1 VTAEPF
7 AWAPHARR
15 WTAVLLAAGVAWRLV
30 RYGLAF
36 PLWSDEAGLMLNLVE
51 RRGYADL
58 VRPMEFFQ
66 VAPLGFLVAQLTAL
80 RLGGTSEYALR
91 AVPLLSGVAGL
102 LLFARL
108 AWVTLPPLGAMAA
121 VGTLGAT
128 HYVTR
133 YALDIRPYGS
143 DLVVACLLLLLGIRW
158 SREPERRRWPVLLI
172 VAAPVALALS
182 FPAVF
187 VAGAVAV
194 GVGPIL
200 WRRRARP
207 AVWRLLAAY
216 VAVVALAFAALV
228 SLSAAEQYAVTRSW
242 MVSYWSRAFP
252 PANPLWL
259 AVWLLDVHTAEMM
272 SYPLGGKNGAS
283 AGTLLLC
290 LVGVHALLKRG
301 QADLLLLLGA
311 TFALTFAAAALRV
324 YPYGGSSRVAQH
336 LAPAICLLAGA
347 GIEKLVGAFASMRA
361 RRRAATVA
369 SVTLLLLTLGG
380 LARDVLHPYHTEKHA
395 TLVTLMDGWRRDR
408 GPGSGVWL
416 TAPPDSLWLP
426 LRWYLVRGVDGD
438 AGRVE
443 SGPPEA
449 ARLARRREWWVFNGD
464 PAREGDPSLPPRAE
478 LAGAGYALRETR
490 RVVLTRAAAGVPEEI
505 IELQRWERAS

>member
-1 VTAEPF
+1 VTGELDWVRP
-7 AWAPHARR
+7 ARR
-15 WTAVLLAAGVAWRLV
+15 WTAILLAAGVAWRLV

-51 RRGYADL
+51 RHGYADL

-66 VAPLGFLVAQLTAL
+66 VAPLGFLAAQLTAL
-80 RLGGTSEYALR
+80 KLWGTSEYALR
-91 AVPLLSGVAGL
+91 AVPLVSGLAGL

-108 AWVTLPPLGAMAA
+108 AWLTLPPLGAVAA

-143 DLVVACLLLLLGIRW
+143 DLLAACVLLLLGIRW
-158 SREPERRRWPVLLI
+158 SREPERRRWPILLI
-172 VAAPVALALS
+172 LVAPVALALS

-200 WRRRARP
+200 WRRRARL
-207 AVWRLLAAY
+207 VEWRRLAAY
-216 VAVVALAFAALV
+216 VAVVALAFVALV
-228 SLSAAEQYAVTRSW
+228 SLSAGEQYAVTRSW

-252 PANPLWL
+252 PANPLRL
-259 AVWLLDVHTAEMM
+259 AVWLVDVHTAEMM

-290 LVGVHALLKRG
+290 LAGVRALLKRG

-311 TFALTFAAAALRV
+311 TFALTLAAAALRA

-336 LAPAICLLAGA
+336 LAPAICLLAGT
-347 GIEKLVGAFASMRA
+347 GIETLVGAFASLRA
-361 RRRAATVA
+361 RWRAATAVSVA
-369 SVTLLLLTLGG
+369 LLLLTLGG
-380 LARDVLHPYHTEKHA
+380 MTRDVLHPYHTEKHA
-395 TLVTLMDGWRRDR
+395 TLFALMDAWRRDR

-438 AGRVE
+438 PGRVE
-443 SGPPEA
+443 SGPPERP
-449 ARLARRREWWVFNGD
+449 RLSRRREWWVFNGD
-464 PAREGDPSLPPRAE
+464 PAREGDPSLPPRTE
-478 LAGAGYALRETR
+478 LAGAGYVLRETR
-490 RVVLTRAAAGVPEEI
+490 RAVLTRAPAGTPDEI